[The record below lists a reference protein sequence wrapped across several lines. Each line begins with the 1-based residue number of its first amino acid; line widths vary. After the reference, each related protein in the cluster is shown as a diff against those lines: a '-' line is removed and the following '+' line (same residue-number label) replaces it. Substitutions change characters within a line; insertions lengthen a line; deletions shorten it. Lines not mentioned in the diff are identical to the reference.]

1 MIKNQN
7 ELMDR
12 RKAVPIIENM
22 ESAQLMDYIQKRL
35 KGEFL
40 SPPLNPW
47 ADERPGYLLEKI
59 YEKSQDEAF
68 KSRFR
73 NAIAELLTNEQLRI
87 SDPDYLASLL
97 LLCER
102 FIISEAVIPI
112 SGMIFSKKLSGM
124 DSADGNLHHRALMAM
139 ARMPQGKETDALWVT
154 VMEDSN
160 YTSAAFAALR
170 EQGLETI
177 IRYLPDFI
185 RLYIYNPESINMK
198 IAIRSL
204 YEYAQEK
211 EGYDEKEVIEK
222 ILESVES
229 NSEYEETMREVMEEA
244 AIPVH
249 EEVLL
254 PYGDS
259 NDRKEKATI
268 KVPMKVSSENLFNYY
283 RIRRVPALNRL
294 KSSVFEMLLTKD
306 VSQQPMIA
314 WKSIAEI
321 EKNSE
326 RVRKWKGM
334 MVKYQGR

>member
-22 ESAQLMDYIQKRL
+22 ESAQLMNYIQKRL

-47 ADERPGYLLEKI
+47 ADERPAYLLEKI
-59 YEKSQDEAF
+59 YEKSQDEEF

-73 NAIAELLTNEQLRI
+73 NAIAALLTNEQLRI

-112 SGMIFSKKLSGM
+112 SGMIFSKKLKEIE
-124 DSADGNLHHRALMAM
+124 SADGNLHHRALMAT

-160 YTSAAFAALR
+160 YTSAAFAALK

-177 IRYLPDFI
+177 IKYLPDFI
-185 RLYIYNPESINMK
+185 RMYIQNPESINMK

-211 EGYDEKEVIEK
+211 EGYEKKEVIEK

-229 NSEYEETMREVMEEA
+229 NSEYEKTMRAVMEEA
-244 AIPVH
+244 AI
-249 EEVLL
+249 
-254 PYGDS
+254 
-259 NDRKEKATI
+259 
-268 KVPMKVSSENLFNYY
+268 KVPGKVPSEILSDNY
-283 RIRRVPALNRL
+283 RVERWPARNKL
-294 KSSVFEMLLTKD
+294 KFIDIFEMLLTED
-306 VSQQPMIA
+306 VTHQQMRA
-314 WKSIAEI
+314 WISIAEI

-334 MVKYQGR
+334 IVKYYQG